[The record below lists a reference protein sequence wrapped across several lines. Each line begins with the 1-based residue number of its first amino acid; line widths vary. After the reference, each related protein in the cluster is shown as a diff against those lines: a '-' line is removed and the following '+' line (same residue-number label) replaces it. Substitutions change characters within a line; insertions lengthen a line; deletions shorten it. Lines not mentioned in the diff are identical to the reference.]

1 MRLLKKLLLQIKNF
15 LNIDD
20 EKNSDQNDKGFGVQ
34 GIDMFY

>member
-1 MRLLKKLLLQIKNF
+1 MKLFKKILLLIRNL

-34 GIDMFY
+34 GIEMFY